1 MIRPRAGLATEAS
14 TEVDLAGGGGPRSVS
29 PAADRPA
36 PGRSSAKLHSLTG
49 LRFIAAFLVV
59 LCHVGINLLP
69 FVAKDQV
76 FVIHVF
82 YGFGSVGV
90 SFFFILSGF
99 VLTWV
104 ARDIDTVPQFW
115 RRRFFKIYPNHLV
128 TLVAAVLLA
137 ATAAHALST
146 RDTLATLFL
155 VHAWI
160 PDQQLLF
167 NLWSNTPTWSLSCE
181 LLFYLAFPFVL
192 SLLRKVRPERLWRGF
207 WITFAAICAV
217 PFVALLLPAGGT
229 HRGTGLP
236 WLHMWFMTFFPPV
249 RMLEFVLGIF
259 TALIVINGRWL
270 KRWPLPVAVIVATIG
285 LIAAGGATPPI
296 LGFVAVSALP
306 LAFLVGAV
314 ATRDIDGRGSSFGS
328 RTMVF
333 LGEISFALY
342 LVHWLVVVY
351 GWIGRHSPTWGANPA
366 DAPTTWGTVLTYS
379 GLTIV
384 TSLVLAWLLYTL
396 VERPVM
402 RRWSRPKAKRDT
414 LEAAQADRG

>member
-1 MIRPRAGLATEAS
+1 MATTVQAPAVPVSEA
-14 TEVDLAGGGGPRSVS
+14 ER
-29 PAADRPA
+29 RKE
-36 PGRSSAKLHSLTG
+36 KLHSLTG

-69 FVAKDQV
+69 NVAKDQI
-76 FVIHVF
+76 FLIHVF

-104 ARDIDTVPQFW
+104 ARESDTVPQFW

-128 TLVAAVLLA
+128 TLLAAVLLA
-137 ATAAHALST
+137 VTFAQALST

-160 PDQQLLF
+160 PDQDLLF
-167 NLWSNTPTWSLSCE
+167 NLWNNTPTWSLSCE
-181 LLFYLAFPFVL
+181 LLFYLAFPMVL
-192 SLLRKVRPERLWRGF
+192 NLLRRVRPERLWRGF
-207 WITFAAICAV
+207 WFTFAAIVAV

-249 RMLEFVLGIF
+249 RMLEFVLGMF
-259 TALIVINGRWL
+259 TALIIINGRWV
-270 KRWPLPVAVIVATIG
+270 KRWPLPVALAVAAVG
-285 LIAAGGATPPI
+285 AIAAGGATPPI
-296 LGFVAVSALP
+296 AGFVMVSALP
-306 LAFLVGAV
+306 LVFLVGA
-314 ATRDIDGRGSSFGS
+314 AANRDIHGTGSALGS
-328 RTMVF
+328 RTMIF

-366 DAPTTWGTVLTYS
+366 DAPTTWGTVLTYA

-384 TSLVLAWLLYTL
+384 TSLVLAWALYTF
-396 VERPVM
+396 VERPIM
-402 RRWSRPKAKRDT
+402 RRWSRPAAKRDT
-414 LEAAQADRG
+414 LEAKTADTG